1 MFYPGNWLPY
11 AIIST
16 NQQHYKLCIQ
26 YPSIWDNFWW
36 CFREF
41 SKERGKAAARGEYQK
56 NKAKNQIDEDM
67 KVQNIQ
73 HTP

>member
-1 MFYPGNWLPY
+1 MLR
-11 AIIST
+11 
-16 NQQHYKLCIQ
+16 
-26 YPSIWDNFWW
+26 

-67 KVQNIQ
+67 KVNINSI
-73 HTP
+73 HTVKCIFSAFKD

>member
-1 MFYPGNWLPY
+1 MLR
-11 AIIST
+11 
-16 NQQHYKLCIQ
+16 
-26 YPSIWDNFWW
+26 

-67 KVQNIQ
+67 KVNINSI
-73 HTP
+73 HTVKCVFSAFKADQTRVEKLH